1 MRFVLPLFAAVV
13 LTLFPLSLGAE
24 EKPVDKSKE
33 GTSLFDGKTLD
44 GWKSIN
50 FGGEGEVTVK
60 DGQIIL
66 GMGEPLTGVVYQKG
80 DKLPK
85 DHYEISLDA
94 MKLDGDD
101 FFCGLTF
108 PIRDSHATFI
118 IGGWAGGVVGI
129 SSIDNLDASE
139 NETTTY
145 QTFDKNKWY
154 KVRVRV
160 DGNSLK
166 AWIDDK
172 EFVDVD
178 LKDRK
183 VDTRIEVDISK
194 PLGVSA
200 FRTKSALKNIRV
212 RELEKK

>member
-24 EKPVDKSKE
+24 EKPADNSKE
-33 GTSLFDGKTLD
+33 GKSLFDGKTLE